1 MDNSI
6 AYFRNKQNLK
16 QKELAEK
23 LGIKRYYLSF
33 IETKKI
39 IPDSELAEKISF
51 ELKVNIGQLWTKAE
65 LDLILEKNKNQRK

>member
-39 IPDSELAEKISF
+39 YPTPELAEKISF
-51 ELKVNIGQLWTKAE
+51 ELKASMGQLWTKEE
-65 LDLILEKNKNQRK
+65 LDLILSKK